1 MSYNPDKI
9 ESFDEKMGD
18 DSKKG
23 KPKDSPIEPTS
34 AEATADKETTA
45 GKSER
50 KAIAFE
56 DAVTPEHLEMIS
68 RASGGFS
75 FREDPSL
82 PPNRTGYTNLQTR
95 TIHYN
100 PLLLKGSPEHGI
112 KPWRKVDIQG
122 FAYHEAGHH
131 APEVVALQDEL
142 LGGLKNIE
150 IPEDYKGS
158 PDAEQRFLG
167 AVHSHLHNAL
177 ADVWLESFMGRR
189 PYYPVREAISSF
201 QKGKGE
207 IEDFKG
213 ISRPDQLLQV
223 LLRSRY
229 FAQKNLK
236 DKVSPEVFEAFRK
249 IEESGAMRTLMDKNV
264 FENYF
269 ASQADGERTIEKK
282 MAAYNQV
289 FLPEYLSLMEKEL
302 EERKK
307 QKQQQKSGEKQKEGD
322 GNEKGEDGKG
332 GGGGGAPSEA
342 VPLTKEEEQELIEQI
357 IKEIEEAG
365 KEMESRAPSE
375 EEKKKVKSTM
385 GQLKQ
390 ILVKRAAEAKGEK
403 PKGGEPQG
411 EPSKGEEAIKEL
423 GREFEKKERER
434 MRRGLA
440 EAMQVKQET
449 IRKWERIKEK
459 YPREIE
465 SLAGSLVEVFLD
477 DRRKR
482 LEYLKKEGEIVPG
495 LEYET
500 ISALL
505 SGQLD
510 PETKMTTVTNPEFLE
525 TEIEWIVDT
534 SGSMSGQKIEKSVEL
549 LAIVSEGFKK
559 VKETL
564 EAENL
569 VAESEEPFRMGVT
582 KFTTLPERVTKLSE
596 PINDKKE
603 VIIIDKVSEVG
614 GGTEET
620 GAISQVYK
628 ELKLSKKNVIKIIV
642 VLTDGEG
649 NREGVAPII
658 QQVEDDK
665 EVIFLVVGLGDTKES
680 SQAIVDTYVAP
691 LRQRESNVFGFAVE
705 KPEEALPA
713 VLEFLKREVN
723 KRKT

>member
-1 MSYNPDKI
+1 MPFNPDKI
-9 ESFDEKMGD
+9 KPFAENRYD
-18 DSKKG
+18 DSKKA
-23 KPKDSPIEPTS
+23 KPKDPTS
-34 AEATADKETTA
+34 PEASTDAKALVDKAADKSA
-45 GKSER
+45 GESER

-56 DAVTPEHLEMIS
+56 EAVTPEHLEMIS
-68 RASGGFS
+68 RASGGFG

-82 PPNRTGYTNLQTR
+82 PPERTGYTNLQTR

-100 PLLLKGSPEHGI
+100 PLLLKGSPELGI

-142 LGGLKNIE
+142 LSGLKNIE

-158 PDAEQRFLG
+158 PNAEQRFLG

-207 IEDFKG
+207 MEDFKD

-229 FAQKNLK
+229 FEQKNLP
-236 DKVSPEVFEAFRK
+236 DKVSPEVLEAFQK
-249 IEESGAMRTLMDKNV
+249 IQASGAMRTLMDKNA

-269 ASQADGERTIEKK
+269 ASQADADMTIERK

-302 EERKK
+302 DERKK
-307 QKQQQKSGEKQKEGD
+307 QKQQQKSGEA
-322 GNEKGEDGKG
+322 KGEGKG
-332 GGGGGAPSEA
+332 QGKESGAPSEA
-342 VPLTKEEEQELIEQI
+342 VPLTKEEEQELVEQI
-357 IKEIEEAG
+357 IKEIEQAG
-365 KEMESRAPSE
+365 KELESQAPSE
-375 EEKKKVKSTM
+375 EEKKKAQLVM
-385 GQLKQ
+385 GELKK
-390 ILVKRAAEAKGEK
+390 LLEKKAALAKGEK
-403 PKGGEPQG
+403 PEVEPA
-411 EPSKGEEAIKEL
+411 EEDSPKGEEAIKEL
-423 GREFEKKERER
+423 GREFEKKERDR
-434 MRRGLA
+434 ARRGLA
-440 EAMQVKQET
+440 EAMQVKPEI

-459 YPREIE
+459 YSKEID
-465 SLAGSLVEVFLD
+465 SLAGSLAEVFLD

-510 PETKMTTVTNPEFLE
+510 PETKMITVSNPEFLE
-525 TEIEWIVDT
+525 TEMEWIVDT

-549 LAIVSEGFKK
+549 LVIVSEAFKK

-564 EAENL
+564 AAENL
-569 VAESEEPFRMGVT
+569 VAENEEPFRMGVT
-582 KFTTLPERVTKLSE
+582 KFSDQPDRVTKLSE
-596 PINDKKE
+596 PINDRKE
-603 VIIIDKVSEVG
+603 VIIIDKVSELG

-628 ELKLSKKNVIKIIV
+628 ELKLGKKNVIKIIC
-642 VLTDGEG
+642 VLTDGAG

-658 QQVEDDK
+658 QQVEADK
-665 EVIFLVVGLGDTKES
+665 EVIFMAVGLGDNKES
-680 SQAIVDTYVAP
+680 SQAIVDTYISP
-691 LRQRESNVFGFAVE
+691 LKERESNVSGYAAE